1 MAVEI
6 RDGVK
11 YFDVTDIS
19 ESMKVTA
26 YSVRRWIREGRL
38 RARKVGRKYY
48 VSGEALRQYIES
60 GAPSP
65 SPPKVHARA

>member
-11 YFDVTDIS
+11 YFDVSDIS

-26 YSVRRWIREGRL
+26 YSVRRWIRDGKL
-38 RARKVGRKYY
+38 QARKVGRKYY
-48 VSGEALRQYIES
+48 VSGESPLR
-60 GAPSP
+60 
-65 SPPKVHARA
+65 

>member
-11 YFDVTDIS
+11 YFDVSDIS

-26 YSVRRWIREGRL
+26 YSVRRWIRDGKL
-38 RARKVGRKYY
+38 QARKVGRKYY

-65 SPPKVHARA
+65 PPKIHAQA